1 MRLIIATENENKLR
15 EIKHLLRGVKIPIIS
30 LKLLDKKFHI
40 KENGKTFF
48 DNAVKKT
55 KPISL
60 VYKDDL
66 VAGEDS
72 GLEVE
77 SLGGKPGVYS
87 KRYSGKNWTYE
98 KNNLKIIKELQG
110 VTRKKRKASFHC
122 CLVLFKAGKLIK
134 RIDGRLN
141 GYISNEPKGSHGFG
155 YDPIFYPVRK
165 KLSNGVYLPKYK
177 ATVAQLPLNIKNK
190 ISHRAIAFKK
200 LKLFLKSREH

>member
-1 MRLIIATENENKLR
+1 MRLIIATENEGKLR

-30 LKLLDKKFHI
+30 LKLLDKKIHI

-55 KPISL
+55 LPVSKI
-60 VYKDDL
+60 YKDDL

-72 GLEVE
+72 GLEVDF
-77 SLGGKPGVYS
+77 LKGAPGVYS

-98 KNNLKIIKELQG
+98 KNNLKILKELQG
-110 VTRKKRKASFHC
+110 IERKKRKANFHC

-141 GYISNEPKGSHGFG
+141 GYISQEAKGIHGFG
-155 YDPIFYPVRK
+155 YDPIFY
-165 KLSNGVYLPKYK
+165 LPKYK
-177 ATVAQLPLNIKNK
+177 AIIAQLPLSIKNRV
-190 ISHRAIAFKK
+190 SHRAIAFRK
-200 LKLFLKSREH
+200 LKTYLNGISI